1 MRDSIRV
8 VLLSRANQVIVAFER
23 RGFYAHFIPGLLPE
37 IERIFIDVVRSSTQA
52 ALDRAITEIL
62 G

>member
-1 MRDSIRV
+1 M
-8 VLLSRANQVIVAFER
+8 VLLSRRNEVIVAFER
-23 RGFYAHFIPGLLPE
+23 RAFYSHFIPGLLPE
-37 IERIFIDVVRSSTQA
+37 IERIFVDVIRSSTQA